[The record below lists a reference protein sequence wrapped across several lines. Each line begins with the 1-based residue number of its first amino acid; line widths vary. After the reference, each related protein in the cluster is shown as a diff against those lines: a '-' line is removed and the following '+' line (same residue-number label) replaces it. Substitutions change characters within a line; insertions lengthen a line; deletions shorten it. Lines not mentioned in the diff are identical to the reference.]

1 MVSPQS
7 VSTEPPSP
15 PGRAAPHHSG
25 TSQIPFHDVGL
36 AEVDPEIAD
45 AIDQEL
51 VRQRVTLD
59 MIASENVVPRSVL
72 EAQGSILTSKYA
84 DGYPGA
90 RDYDGCEWVDAI
102 ERIAISRACE
112 LFGAEHANVQPY
124 SGSSANAAVL
134 HALCKPGDA
143 VLGFDFNHGG
153 HPTHYAEETF
163 AGRYYRARAY
173 HVDRATGLVDMEE
186 VAQLASEHRPK
197 VIFAGWSCYP
207 RWLDFARFREIA
219 DEVGAAL
226 VVDMAHFAGLVA
238 GQVHPDPV
246 PYADVCTMTIH
257 KTLGGA
263 RGGAILCR
271 AEHAARID
279 AAVYP
284 GEQGCPLPHV
294 TAGKAVTLRIAG
306 TDEYRERMARTV
318 AGARAVAMAFVEAT
332 SRNDVRVLT
341 GGTDVHQVLLALG
354 DSTVDAERM
363 LERLH
368 VVGVNANVIRVPY
381 DHREPPSSS
390 GIRLGTAALATRGF
404 STADFDDLGE
414 LLVSAFSPTPDSE
427 LSELAKSARELTD
440 RYPIYGFVS

>member
-1 MVSPQS
+1 
-7 VSTEPPSP
+7 
-15 PGRAAPHHSG
+15 
-25 TSQIPFHDVGL
+25 
-36 AEVDPEIAD
+36 
-45 AIDQEL
+45 
-51 VRQRVTLD
+51 
-59 MIASENVVPRSVL
+59 VL
-72 EAQGSILTSKYA
+72 EAQGSILTGKYA

-102 ERIAISRACE
+102 ERIAIARACE

-134 HALCKPGDA
+134 HALCEPGDA

-153 HPTHYAEETF
+153 HPTHYATETF
-163 AGRYYRARAY
+163 AGRYYRATAY
-173 HVDRATGLVDMEE
+173 HVDRVSGLVDMEE
-186 VAQLASEHRPK
+186 VAQLAAQHRPK

-207 RWLDFARFREIA
+207 RWLDFARFRQIA
-219 DEVGAAL
+219 DEAGAAL

-238 GQVHPDPV
+238 GRVHPDPV

-271 AEHAARID
+271 AEHAALID

-294 TAGKAVTLRIAG
+294 TAAKAVTFRIAG
-306 TDEYRERMARTV
+306 TEAYRERIARTVEGARTV
-318 AGARAVAMAFVEAT
+318 AAAFVEAAG
-332 SRNDVRVLT
+332 RIDVGVLT

-354 DSTVDAERM
+354 DSTVDAETM
-363 LERLH
+363 LDRLH
-368 VVGVNANVIRVPY
+368 VVGVNANEIRVPY
-381 DHREPPSSS
+381 DRREAPSSS

-404 STADFDDLGE
+404 APRDFADLGD
-414 LLVSAFSPTPDSE
+414 LLVSTVSTTSDGD
-427 LSELAKSARELTD
+427 LSDLAKSARELTD
-440 RYPIYGFVS
+440 RFPIYEFLS

>member
-1 MVSPQS
+1 
-7 VSTEPPSP
+7 
-15 PGRAAPHHSG
+15 
-25 TSQIPFHDVGL
+25 
-36 AEVDPEIAD
+36 
-45 AIDQEL
+45 
-51 VRQRVTLD
+51 
-59 MIASENVVPRSVL
+59 
-72 EAQGSILTSKYA
+72 
-84 DGYPGA
+84 
-90 RDYDGCEWVDAI
+90 
-102 ERIAISRACE
+102 
-112 LFGAEHANVQPY
+112 
-124 SGSSANAAVL
+124 
-134 HALCKPGDA
+134 
-143 VLGFDFNHGG
+143 
-153 HPTHYAEETF
+153 
-163 AGRYYRARAY
+163 
-173 HVDRATGLVDMEE
+173 
-186 VAQLASEHRPK
+186 
-197 VIFAGWSCYP
+197 
-207 RWLDFARFREIA
+207 
-219 DEVGAAL
+219 
-226 VVDMAHFAGLVA
+226 
-238 GQVHPDPV
+238 
-246 PYADVCTMTIH
+246 
-257 KTLGGA
+257 
-263 RGGAILCR
+263 
-271 AEHAARID
+271 
-279 AAVYP
+279 
-284 GEQGCPLPHV
+284 V